1 MHSTWKLVGLCPIRL
16 LTNCSSGTA
25 HMSSLW
31 NKFQKFRFSAAEL
44 GKVRMSDSTTM
55 DDRTTT
61 ILKATADTTS
71 MNSTTLPSVIEP
83 AGMSRAR
90 ADYLYKQIR
99 PHCHEENR
107 DITCPDPS
115 EAMEEWCSC
124 FFSVLC
130 SQHTIHC
137 IFYDNT
143 NLSFTFLICFWCNY
157 GFLLWLHNLCTFCKF
172 CTFDL
177 PVWNELY
184 VWNYWLWVSQICILN
199 TDTYVGKIMKIFLPK
214 SRLIFS
220 ENWSFG
226 CAKVCWPR
234 QAYFPSLE
242 THVTNFAN
250 LFASQSVL
258 IILWRPPLAACQWCI
273 LIL

>member
-184 VWNYWLWVSQICILN
+184 VWKYWLWVSQILYFEHWHICGQN
-199 TDTYVGKIMKIFLPK
+199 YEKKIFCQKVPEGWFSQRTGHLVVPKFADLGRPIFLVWKHMSLTLQIYLP
-214 SRLIFS
+214 L
-220 ENWSFG
+220 
-226 CAKVCWPR
+226 
-234 QAYFPSLE
+234 
-242 THVTNFAN
+242 
-250 LFASQSVL
+250 SQY
-258 IILWRPPLAACQWCI
+258 
-273 LIL
+273 